1 MKVTKEKYDNYLTNH
16 LSQVSNQNSRIQ
28 WLTYNYKSYLPTS
41 LNTKIL
47 EIGPGYGE
55 LINYLINIL
64 GYKNTKA
71 IDLSQEVVDFCNS
84 VAPNSTK
91 KVSDTSEFLGDHEN
105 HFGIVF
111 MLEVL
116 EHIPK
121 TETINILSQIYNALE
136 PGGVLIVEVPNM
148 ANPITGINLRYADFT
163 HEVGFTDLSLMH
175 VLQRA
180 GFSRVSIHPLNIPI
194 VSLPRFFQSLF
205 QGAINQAINL
215 IKRVY
220 MPGLKQISSH
230 TIFAVAKKEL

>member
-47 EIGPGYGE
+47 EIGPGQGE
-55 LINYLINIL
+55 LINYLINNL
-64 GYKNTKA
+64 GYRNTKA
-71 IDLSQEVVDFCNS
+71 IDLSQEVVDFCNTI
-84 VAPNSTK
+84 APNSTTK
-91 KVSDTSEFLGDHEN
+91 ISDTSNFLDEYKN
-105 HFGIVF
+105 YFGMVF

-121 TETINILSQIYNALE
+121 AETINILSRIYDSLE

-148 ANPITGINLRYADFT
+148 ANPITGINLRYTDFT
-163 HEVGFTDLSLMH
+163 HEVGFTDLSLMN
-175 VLQRA
+175 VLQRS
-180 GFSRVSIHPLNIPI
+180 GFTKVSIYPLHVPI
-194 VSLPRFFQSLF
+194 VSFSRFFQSLL
-205 QGAINQAINL
+205 QGVINQLLNS

-220 MPGLKQISSH
+220 VRGPKQVLAH
-230 TIFAVAKKEL
+230 TIFAVAEKEL